1 VCCLYDAVSVVVQ
14 VLKEFGFG
22 VDHPDVN
29 NGFSEAYLLLKAHEE
44 NLRRFE
50 DSIVESGE
58 HQAQAEQSSKE
69 GGVLVEEGRLG
80 STAGVVALGTVVQA
94 AESRQAELDAAKFS
108 EILIRLDVS
117 SLNPLLLDFLLWK
130 HLLAFS
136 VPSPSNHFMYSSFA
150 MWVVL
155 SLEDCLV

>member
-1 VCCLYDAVSVVVQ
+1 MCCLYDAVSVVVQ

-58 HQAQAEQSSKE
+58 HQVSFNLY
-69 GGVLVEEGRLG
+69 V
-80 STAGVVALGTVVQA
+80 
-94 AESRQAELDAAKFS
+94 DCIKFAYW
-108 EILIRLDVS
+108 
-117 SLNPLLLDFLLWK
+117 FW
-130 HLLAFS
+130 
-136 VPSPSNHFMYSSFA
+136 
-150 MWVVL
+150 
-155 SLEDCLV
+155 

>member
-44 NLRRFE
+44 NLKRFKE

-58 HQAQAEQSSKE
+58 HQVQAEQSSKE
-69 GGVLVEEGRLG
+69 GGVFVEEGRLG
-80 STAGVVALGTVVQA
+80 STAGVVGLGTVVQA

-108 EILIRLDVS
+108 EILIRLDEGHKEELREAQAQQMRHAETWIRRGWRQK
-117 SLNPLLLDFLLWK
+117 LN
-130 HLLAFS
+130 
-136 VPSPSNHFMYSSFA
+136 
-150 MWVVL
+150 
-155 SLEDCLV
+155 